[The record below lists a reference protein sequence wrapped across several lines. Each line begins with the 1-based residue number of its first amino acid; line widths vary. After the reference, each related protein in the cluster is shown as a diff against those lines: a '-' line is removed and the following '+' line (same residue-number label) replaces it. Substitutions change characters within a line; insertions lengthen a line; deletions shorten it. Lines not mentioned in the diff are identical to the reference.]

1 MKTVEYYR
9 KREQT
14 YLKHFF
20 LERYLER
27 VAYVIG
33 NRHPAFVYVDG
44 FSGPWQSQ
52 DERFEDTSFVIA
64 IKKLKDVRDGLA
76 KAGKHPRI
84 RCLFI
89 EKDETA
95 FKALSE
101 AIRNVTD
108 LDVKPLHGTFE
119 ALIPEI
125 LRFVGSS
132 FSLVFIDPT
141 GWKGFG
147 MRTIAPILQHDPGE
161 VIVNFMY
168 DYINRFLERPSR
180 EIEASFDTFFGGSE
194 WRFTTGTSIERE
206 SAIIQV
212 YQEGLRTVGNFKYV
226 TSTRILKPLADR
238 SYYHLVYGTRHP
250 KGLIEFRSVEKKF
263 VDEQERVRSDA
274 KRTRRVERSGQ
285 HELFGSAE
293 FSNSQ
298 LFQEDRAARLRAADG
313 TFRKMLRGRRRILYD
328 DVLGVLLEMPLVWE
342 SDVKDMIDAMRRC
355 GELEVEGLKPRER
368 TVKCD
373 RGHTLVFNGS
383 SSR

>member
-1 MKTVEYYR
+1 MKAVEYYQD
-9 KREQT
+9 REQT

-33 NRHPAFVYVDG
+33 YHHPEFVYVDG
-44 FSGPWQSQ
+44 FSGPWRSH
-52 DERFEDTSFVIA
+52 DEEFGDTSFVIA
-64 IKKLKDVRDGLA
+64 INKLRDVRDGLA

-89 EKDETA
+89 ERDETA
-95 FKALSE
+95 FKSLAE
-101 AIRNVTD
+101 AIRNVPDIKVT
-108 LDVKPLHGTFE
+108 PLHGTFE

-147 MRTIAPILQHDPGE
+147 MRTIRPILQHRPGE

-168 DYINRFLERPSR
+168 DYINRFLKRPSR
-180 EIEASFDTFFGGSE
+180 EVESSFDTFFGDPK
-194 WRFTTGTSIERE
+194 WRFMTGTGIERE
-206 SAIIQV
+206 NAIIQV
-212 YQEGLRTVGNFKYV
+212 YLEVLRTVGSFRYV
-226 TSTRILKPLADR
+226 TSTRILKPFVDR
-238 SYYHLVYGTRHP
+238 SYYHLVYGTRHL
-250 KGLIEFRSVEKKF
+250 KGLIEFRGVEKKF
-263 VDEQERVRSDA
+263 VDEQERVRSDVKQA
-274 KRTRRVERSGQ
+274 RRVERSGQ

-293 FSNSQ
+293 VSNSQ
-298 LFQEDRAARLRAADG
+298 LLQENRTVRLRAADG
-313 TFRKMLRGRRRILYD
+313 TLRKMLCGRSRVQYD
-328 DVLGVLLEMPLVWE
+328 DALGKLLEMPLIWE
-342 SDVKDMIDAMRRC
+342 TDVKKLIRDMC
-355 GELEVEGLKPRER
+355 TNGELVVEGLKPKEH
-368 TVKCD
+368 TVKWG